1 MAKGRLF
8 ITGFGGQIG
17 TDLALQAKEWDVL
30 AAFHRTG
37 QGLGVPTVRMDVT
50 EHDRVRALLREF
62 RPDVVMHAAS
72 LTQVDLC
79 ERERE
84 LARQVN
90 VDATQVLAEACREV
104 GAFLVYFSTDFVFDG
119 ERGGYAPT
127 DQPSPVNYYGLTKL
141 QGEAFCQGGLIAR
154 TSVVYSPHP
163 HSFNFARWVV
173 DELRAGKALRIVT
186 DQVASPSLSSNIA
199 AAALELAERRL
210 PGILHLAG
218 SEAISRHDF
227 ALRIA
232 KEFRLDRSL
241 ITPILTEALQQLAR
255 RPKDSSLDVRQAQ
268 SLLKTK
274 LLNVEEG
281 LRALHQEMADV

>member
-1 MAKGRLF
+1 MTKGRLF

-17 TDLALQAKEWDVL
+17 TDLALQAKDWNVL
-30 AAFHRTG
+30 AAYHRTG
-37 QGLGVPTVRMDVT
+37 QDLGVTTVRMDVT
-50 EHDRVRALLREF
+50 EHDRVRALLKEF
-62 RPDVVMHAAS
+62 RPDVVLHAAS

-79 ERERE
+79 ERERD

-90 VDATQVLAEACREV
+90 VEATRALAEACREV

-127 DQPSPVNYYGLTKL
+127 DQPNPINYYGLTKL
-141 QGEAFCQGGLIAR
+141 QGEGFCKEGLVAR

-173 DELRAGKALRIVT
+173 TELRAGKPLRIVT
-186 DQVASPSLSSNIA
+186 DQIASPSLSSNVA
-199 AAALELAERRL
+199 AAALELAARRL
-210 PGILHLAG
+210 PGIQHLAG
-218 SEAISRHDF
+218 TEAISRYDF

-232 KEFRLDRSL
+232 KEFHLDRSL
-241 ITPILTEALQQLAR
+241 IAPILTKELQQLAR
-255 RPKDSSLDVRQAQ
+255 RPRDSSFDVRGAQ
-268 SLLKTK
+268 SLLKIR